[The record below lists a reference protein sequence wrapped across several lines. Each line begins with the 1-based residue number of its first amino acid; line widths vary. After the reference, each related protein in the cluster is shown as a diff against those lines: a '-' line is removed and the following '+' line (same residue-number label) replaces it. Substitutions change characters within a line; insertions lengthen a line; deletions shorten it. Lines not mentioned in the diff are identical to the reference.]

1 MGILTVEDYVEIRA
15 LIDTQIDADVLP
27 DSVIE
32 MDVFLGA
39 AEDDVL
45 AEVPDAASKVNGEL
59 RRIKRAITC
68 YTAAYLVESYL
79 PYSYGRLGEIW
90 FTRTRE
96 VGPAELAQRLLL
108 RAEQDLE
115 EVGGAPKRHAVFAR
129 VASRNRRW
137 L

>member
-1 MGILTVEDYVEIRA
+1 MAILVPADYVQIRA
-15 LIDTQIDADVLP
+15 LIDTQIDEDVLP
-27 DSVIE
+27 DTVIE

-39 AEDDVL
+39 AEDDVV
-45 AEVPDAASKVNGEL
+45 AEVPDAATKTGDAL
-59 RRIKRAITC
+59 RRIKRAIAC

-96 VGPAELAQRLLL
+96 VQPSELSQRLRL
-108 RAEQDLE
+108 RAEQELE
-115 EVGGAPKRHAVFAR
+115 EVGGKPKRHPVFSR
-129 VASRNRRW
+129 VVSRNRRW